1 MLLLQE
7 MVKRQDDD
15 GLNLK
20 TPGPKP
26 HPSWVYRHHFTQEER
41 TEVQRSLSL
50 LQHARNKSSTTSAFQ
65 KVELLGPL
73 PKLPTRDLSP
83 QQMATISD
91 KVDAGTM
98 RHAII
103 RRHNSMYAS
112 STRTVGPNPFQPP
125 YKLHDVSG
133 ASEVRP
139 IVTLQRSKTSIT
151 PGSLHYRSSSIQG
164 IARYVSNMLLCIIYT
179 LCCFRS
185 YSTAPQFRHYIS
197 RYRATD
203 IPVHGTAGRYKKNK
217 QRQNVAKL
225 DQFCEF
231 QVSSKQLVLEI
242 QG

>member
-7 MVKRQDDD
+7 IVKRHDDD

-41 TEVQRSLSL
+41 TEVQRSLSV
-50 LQHARNKSSTTSAFQ
+50 LQHARNKSGTTAAFQ
-65 KVELLGPL
+65 RVELLGPL
-73 PKLPTRDLSP
+73 PKLPSRDLSP
-83 QQMATISD
+83 PQIATISD

-151 PGSLHYRSSSIQG
+151 PGSLYYRSSSIQG
-164 IARYVSNMLLCIIYT
+164 IARQVYTTHLLPSSDSNALCSACNVVRIYAKVRVSLYFSTIKAVFSLYFLQMGVCI
-179 LCCFRS
+179 LEFLVRKH
-185 YSTAPQFRHYIS
+185 F
-197 RYRATD
+197 
-203 IPVHGTAGRYKKNK
+203 YK
-217 QRQNVAKL
+217 L
-225 DQFCEF
+225 
-231 QVSSKQLVLEI
+231 
-242 QG
+242 

>member
-1 MLLLQE
+1 M
-7 MVKRQDDD
+7 KRHDDD

-26 HPSWVYRHHFTQEER
+26 HPSWVYRHNFTQEER

-65 KVELLGPL
+65 RVELLGPL

-83 QQMATISD
+83 KQIPTISD
-91 KVDAGTM
+91 KVDAGAM

-164 IARYVSNMLLCIIYT
+164 IARYLSDALLYITQNGPSSGRTAQPHSSGSIYQGIELQT
-179 LCCFRS
+179 CPCTELQADTRKTNHAS
-185 YSTAPQFRHYIS
+185 MW
-197 RYRATD
+197 
-203 IPVHGTAGRYKKNK
+203 KK
-217 QRQNVAKL
+217 
-225 DQFCEF
+225 
-231 QVSSKQLVLEI
+231 
-242 QG
+242 